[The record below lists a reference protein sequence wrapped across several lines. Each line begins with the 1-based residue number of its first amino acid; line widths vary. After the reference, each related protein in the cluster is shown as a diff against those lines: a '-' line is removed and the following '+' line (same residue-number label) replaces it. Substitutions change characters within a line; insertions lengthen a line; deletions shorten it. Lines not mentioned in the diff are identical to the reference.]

1 VLIAIVT
8 SSACSSTDAGG
19 DTGSGAPTPS
29 ATTSESPSAAPS
41 ESAPAS
47 EKSTLSTVEVRIS
60 GDSVTPNAEQLELA
74 RGEAMVFDI
83 SSDRAGELHIHS
95 RPEQYV
101 EFSEGRTRAEISID
115 TPGSVKVEEHDTS
128 KVVAILEVR

>member
-1 VLIAIVT
+1 MLIAIVT
-8 SSACSSTDAGG
+8 PSACSSTDGG

-74 RGEAMVFDI
+74 RGEAIVFDI

-115 TPGSVKVEEHDTS
+115 TPGSVQVEEHDTS